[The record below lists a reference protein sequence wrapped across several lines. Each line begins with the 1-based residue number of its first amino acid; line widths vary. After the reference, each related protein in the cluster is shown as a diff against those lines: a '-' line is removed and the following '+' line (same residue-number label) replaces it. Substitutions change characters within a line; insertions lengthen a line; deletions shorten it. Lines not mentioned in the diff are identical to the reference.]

1 MHTSPLRFRRILSAA
16 RLWLPLLLVLPLYT
30 GGCGASGSTA
40 DSGMGAGSGG
50 SASETGGQPGSGGSS
65 TGGVTGS
72 GSVTGSGGGTGGTGG
87 TTGTGGVTG
96 SGGTIGTGGTT
107 GAGGT
112 TGTGGAGGVSNN
124 ACTEAGG
131 SCVAVSPGSCASGT
145 VTSLSCGT
153 GLGSECCMPGGSG
166 GAGGIGAGG
175 RNGTGGVAGT
185 TGAGGGI
192 PSGYP
197 PPTTA
202 NRAVCQSVAQ
212 TTSPGGAK
220 VCPGGGDGPACI
232 ECLFGGNTWNGT
244 DVATQQAISEAG
256 NYAVTVA
263 MGGSNA
269 GQTQIDAE
277 TNRVLLAPTSTTA
290 GESATYA
297 FVVNVRA
304 NEGQPTENVS
314 AGYPGLDLYFS
325 GPTAMAPEVSA
336 IGYALVGAAD
346 KPVMIYLAS
355 DSTACDQS
363 DTDYAG
369 WGQMLPQFFAPPAG
383 VANYADSGESSGSFL
398 NDSREWTAVKNAM
411 VAGDW
416 VLIQFGHN
424 DGSTTSATFQSNI
437 TQMVKDAKSKGAT
450 PVLVSPPARA
460 TFSGQTLSDQS
471 SLHAADMEAVATA
484 QNVAYIDL
492 TSLTTTW
499 YNQMGPNGWQ
509 QYHALGTDKTHT
521 NAAGASKIA
530 GFVASAMRTQKIGVA
545 QYLRQ

>member
-1 MHTSPLRFRRILSAA
+1 M
-16 RLWLPLLLVLPLYT
+16 
-30 GGCGASGSTA
+30 
-40 DSGMGAGSGG
+40 
-50 SASETGGQPGSGGSS
+50 
-65 TGGVTGS
+65 
-72 GSVTGSGGGTGGTGG
+72 
-87 TTGTGGVTG
+87 GTGGVNA
-96 SGGTIGTGGTT
+96 TGGTT

-112 TGTGGAGGVSNN
+112 VNTGGSTGAGGSGPGGAGGVAGFSG
-124 ACTEAGG
+124 TTGKGG
-131 SCVAVSPGSCASGT
+131 S
-145 VTSLSCGT
+145 
-153 GLGSECCMPGGSG
+153 GSG
-166 GAGGIGAGG
+166 GATSTGGVT
-175 RNGTGGVAGT
+175 GTGGS
-185 TGAGGGI
+185 I
-192 PSGYP
+192 PAGYP
-197 PPTTA
+197 TPTTA
-202 NRAVCQSVAQ
+202 NRAVCKSVAQ

-232 ECLFGGNTWNGT
+232 ECLFGGDTWNST

-263 MGGSNA
+263 MGGSTA

-277 TNRVLLAPTSTTA
+277 TNRVLLALTSTTA
-290 GESATYA
+290 GASDTYA

-325 GPTAMAPEVSA
+325 GPTSMAPEVSA
-336 IGYALVGAAD
+336 VGYGLVSASD
-346 KPVMIYLAS
+346 KPVMIYAAS

-398 NDSREWTAVKNAM
+398 NNSREWTAVKNAM

-424 DGSTTSATFQSNI
+424 DGNTTSATFQANI
-437 TQMVKDAKSKGAT
+437 TQMVKDAKAKGAT

-471 SLHAADMEAVATA
+471 SLHAADMQAVATA
-484 QNVAYIDL
+484 QSVAYINL
-492 TSLTTTW
+492 TSITTAW
-499 YNQMGPNGWQ
+499 YNQMGPTGWQ

-530 GFVASAMRTQKIGVA
+530 GFVASAMSTQKIGLA
-545 QYLRQ
+545 QYLRH